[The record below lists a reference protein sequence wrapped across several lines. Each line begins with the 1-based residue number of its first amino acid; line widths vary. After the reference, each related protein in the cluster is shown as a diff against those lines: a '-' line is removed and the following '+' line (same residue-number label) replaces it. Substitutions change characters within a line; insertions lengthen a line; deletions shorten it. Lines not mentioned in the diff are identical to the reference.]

1 MKRVIDTYE
10 FVNVIVFVFRISP
23 LWDRF
28 SAIENFCGKLKFS
41 RRATQQKLKCICT
54 YCLLTNKKWYSSV
67 FKRTCSKQRNQG
79 SVRVHHPFM
88 EGDSPRKYKTTA
100 EAAADCRYVVSLVI
114 WFPVQF
120 IPRKHIVFFRS
131 GEIGLGDRGE
141 ISTKHQEPT
150 ERARSSSEVSIS
162 IHSSVICRSNFQPTS
177 FKLFVD
183 ITSQLRYNLQ
193 KVSHIVTIIMQM
205 HCWSIGEE
213 EEICGSPISFVQ
225 RHWWI
230 NTCIIYVYSWFI
242 TGRP

>member
-1 MKRVIDTYE
+1 MSCRKYTLYWMKRVIDTYE

-54 YCLLTNKKWYSSV
+54 YCLLKNKKWYSSV

-162 IHSSVICRSNFQPTS
+162 IHSSVICRSNLPTNLIQIICRHYQS
-177 FKLFVD
+177 IALQFAKGLAHCN
-183 ITSQLRYNLQ
+183 YNYANALL
-193 KVSHIVTIIMQM
+193 KHK
-205 HCWSIGEE
+205 G
-213 EEICGSPISFVQ
+213 G
-225 RHWWI
+225 
-230 NTCIIYVYSWFI
+230 
-242 TGRP
+242 GRNLW